1 MSLFL
6 AAYAGGYWAL
16 RKSGMFSFEYPIK
29 FLDGT
34 LGIKNVNPTLTRNN
48 RGGGYDPLAE
58 VGEWSVTPLS
68 VCLTSSPEPIGMV
81 KFFAPAILIE
91 SRFQKNVVT
100 DDDEHISGELSG
112 HTCGA
117 ALRALLL
124 RDTGMDYPTLKFGMG
139 RYWHHKTDEWGVS
152 LDGRLTGIDSTDL
165 IRRLKENS
173 SFVTKE
179 LKTEQDFKS
188 YGGGLGFTSLPVY
201 HFGHQGNDEEHFKS
215 WLLIETADEVTI
227 RYRNSYTD
235 S

>member
-16 RKSGMFSFEYPIK
+16 RKSEVFSFEYPIK

-48 RGGGYDPLAE
+48 RNGYDPIAE
-58 VGEWSVTPLS
+58 VRGWSVTPL
-68 VCLTSSPEPIGMV
+68 PIDPNEELLRTRMV

-100 DDDEHISGELSG
+100 DDNEHISGELSG
-112 HTCGA
+112 HICGA

-124 RDTGMDYPTLKFGMG
+124 KDTGMDYPTLKFGKG
-139 RYWHHKTDEWGVS
+139 RYWHHKADEWGVS
-152 LDGRLTGIDSTDL
+152 VDGSLTGIDSTDL

-179 LKTEQDFKS
+179 LKTEQDFKN
-188 YGGGLGFTSLPVY
+188 YGGSLGFTSLPVY
-201 HFGHQGNDEEHFKS
+201 HFGHQRNDDEYFES
-215 WLLIETADEVTI
+215 WLLIETADGVTI
-227 RYRNSYTD
+227 RYRNFYTD